1 MNPSN
6 KPNSP
11 YFSSG
16 PCSKR
21 PNWSLSALS
30 NALVG
35 RSHRAKNA
43 KERIQT
49 VIEQSKSILNLPKDY
64 VCGIVPASDTGAI
77 EMAMW
82 SLLGAK
88 GVDVL
93 AWESFGSTWVGDIFN
108 ELKLENTRKFIADY
122 GKLPD
127 LNAVDFKNDVVFT
140 FNGTTSGVRLKN
152 LEWIPDDRK
161 GLSICDATSAVFAM
175 SMDYSKLDVITWSWQ
190 KVMGGEAAHGMIAL
204 SPRAIERLE
213 SYTPPWP
220 MPKIFK
226 LAKNKK
232 LISGIFSGA
241 SINTVS
247 MLCVEDALDGLKWA
261 ESIGGLEALI
271 QRSNSNLEA
280 IANWVDQTD
289 WIDFLAEDPDTRSN
303 TSICLKIVAPWY
315 LNLDSDQQAAK
326 AKKLVQLLDQ
336 EGVAYDIGSYRDAP
350 PGIRIWGGATVE
362 TDSIQALIPWIEWA
376 FSEIQK

>member
-1 MNPSN
+1 
-6 KPNSP
+6 
-11 YFSSG
+11 
-16 PCSKR
+16 
-21 PNWSLSALS
+21 
-30 NALVG
+30 
-35 RSHRAKNA
+35 
-43 KERIQT
+43 
-49 VIEQSKSILNLPKDY
+49 
-64 VCGIVPASDTGAI
+64 
-77 EMAMW
+77 
-82 SLLGAK
+82 
-88 GVDVL
+88 
-93 AWESFGSTWVGDIFN
+93 
-108 ELKLENTRKFIADY
+108 
-122 GKLPD
+122 
-127 LNAVDFKNDVVFT
+127 
-140 FNGTTSGVRLKN
+140 
-152 LEWIPDDRK
+152 
-161 GLSICDATSAVFAM
+161 
-175 SMDYSKLDVITWSWQ
+175 
-190 KVMGGEAAHGMIAL
+190 
-204 SPRAIERLE
+204 
-213 SYTPPWP
+213 

-261 ESIGGLEALI
+261 ESIGGLDALI

-315 LNLDSDQQAAK
+315 LSLDPDQQAAK

>member
-1 MNPSN
+1 MKPSI

-21 PNWSLSALS
+21 PNWSLNALS
-30 NALVG
+30 DALVG

-261 ESIGGLEALI
+261 ESIGGIEALI

-280 IANWVDQTD
+280 IANWADQTD

>member
-1 MNPSN
+1 MKPSI

-280 IANWVDQTD
+280 IANWADQTD

>member
-1 MNPSN
+1 MKPSI